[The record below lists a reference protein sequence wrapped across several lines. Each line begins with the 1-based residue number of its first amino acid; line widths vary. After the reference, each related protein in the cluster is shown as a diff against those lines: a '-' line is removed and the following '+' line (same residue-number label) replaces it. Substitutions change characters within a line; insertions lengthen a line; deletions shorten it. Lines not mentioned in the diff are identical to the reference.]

1 MDEARFRELISGAR
15 RGLVPAALRG
25 GLRLLSFGYG
35 LGARYR
41 NRQFDRGTKPAV
53 KAPIPVI
60 SIGNLTTGGTG
71 KTPLAAFIARWF
83 RNHNVRVCFLSRGYR
98 AQAGGQNDEALVL
111 EQLCPD
117 VPHLQGADRVHLA
130 SIAHEELDSQLLILD
145 DGFQHRQLS
154 RDLDIVLLDALNP
167 WGYGALLPRGLLREP
182 LSGLRRAHLVI
193 LTRCNHVSAETLGN
207 LLQRVRQI
215 APQLPVVET
224 GFAPCGLIN
233 SRGETAEL
241 IALHN
246 RPVAAFCGIGNPAG
260 FRQTLE
266 QAGFQP
272 RGLREFADHH
282 HYTRSDIE
290 DLVKFATEAGAQALL
305 TTQKDLVKIASPDLQ
320 GIPVWALEIETQVL
334 AGNSLLDQQLCRI
347 LAAVE

>member
-1 MDEARFRELISGAR
+1 MDEARFRALISGTR
-15 RGLVPAALRG
+15 RGLVPAILRG

-41 NRQFDRGTKPAV
+41 NCQFDRGTRPAV
-53 KAPIPVI
+53 KAALPVI

-71 KTPLAAFIARWF
+71 KTPLAAFVARWF

-117 VPHLQGADRVHLA
+117 VPHLQGADRVQLA
-130 SIAHEELDSQLLILD
+130 RIAHEELDSQLLILD

-154 RDLDIVLLDALNP
+154 RDLDIVLIDALNP

-182 LSGLRRAHLVI
+182 VAGLRRAHLAI
-193 LTRCNHVSAETLGN
+193 LTRCNQASPET
-207 LLQRVRQI
+207 VRAIRQQVEQL
-215 APQLPVVET
+215 APRLPIIET
-224 GFAPCGLIN
+224 GFVPECLVN
-233 SRGETAEL
+233 SRGETLEFREL
-241 IALHN
+241 QGK
-246 RPVAAFCGIGNPAG
+246 PVAAFCGIGNPDG

-266 QAGFQP
+266 QAGFRPQ
-272 RGLREFADHH
+272 GLREFADHH
-282 HYTRSDIE
+282 HYTRADIE
-290 DLVKFATEAGAQALL
+290 MLIKFATGAKAQALL

-320 GIPVWALEIETQVL
+320 GVPVWAVQIGTRIL
-334 AGNSLLDQQLCRI
+334 AGESLLDQQLSRVDI
-347 LAAVE
+347 AD